1 MKNPDMARFKLKLR
15 YVLLAPLLVSLLANG
30 GELFRW
36 TGKEGRVHYSDA
48 VPAPQKGD
56 AKKVDV
62 TNARITDA
70 DRREAQARLDREKK
84 MAAQRPTPV
93 VEAPPP
99 TTKPTPVA
107 TEFPKGKAACEE
119 EWRKYHESVA
129 CFNPYRN
136 TNGAIRG
143 EAFSVCTSVP
153 QPQMCP

>member
-1 MKNPDMARFKLKLR
+1 MKNPAVVRFKSR
-15 YVLLAPLLVSLLANG
+15 FRCVLLAPLLVSLLANG

-84 MAAQRPTPV
+84 MAAQRRAPAT
-93 VEAPPP
+93 EAPP
-99 TTKPTPVA
+99 TNSIPTPVA
-107 TEFPKGKAACEE
+107 AEFPKGKAACEA
-119 EWRKYHESVA
+119 EWQKYYESYA

-136 TNGAIRG
+136 ANGAIKG
-143 EAFSVCTSVP
+143 EAFSV
-153 QPQMCP
+153 